1 MIGNNFLDIMMHQRF
16 TGYQSYVLLCTVM
29 YCYVLKL
36 LILITQSYFSNQAAT
51 SIY

>member
-1 MIGNNFLDIMMHQRF
+1 MIENNFLDIMMHFKDLRG
-16 TGYQSYVLLCTVM
+16 TKVM

-36 LILITQSYFSNQAAT
+36 LFLITQSYIPNQAAT